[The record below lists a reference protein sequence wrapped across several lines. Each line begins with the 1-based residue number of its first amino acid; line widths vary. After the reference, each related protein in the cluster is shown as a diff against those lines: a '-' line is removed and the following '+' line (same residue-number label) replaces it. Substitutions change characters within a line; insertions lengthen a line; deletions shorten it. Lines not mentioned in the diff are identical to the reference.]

1 MHIEVLCFGPLAE
14 ALGWKS
20 RQVILPVAARII
32 DLVSQLGI
40 EVWNT
45 AGLAF
50 AINGEMATSDSIL
63 AEGMEVALLPPV
75 SGG

>member
-20 RQVILPVAARII
+20 RQVILPDAARII

>member
-1 MHIEVLCFGPLAE
+1 MHVEVLCFGPLAE

-20 RQVILPVAARII
+20 RQVILPEAARII
-32 DLVSQLGI
+32 DLISQLGI
-40 EVWNT
+40 EVWNN
-45 AGLAF
+45 AGFAF

-63 AEGMEVALLPPV
+63 TEGMEVALLPPV